1 MIKLCFKVQQQL
13 QLLTRH
19 LDGVVLLLIRLYLA
33 PVMVQAGWQKLANFD
48 STVQWFGD
56 AEFGLG
62 LPFPYVLAMLASLA
76 EFVGG
81 LLLVPGLAVRWVS
94 IPLLITMVVAMVTVH
109 AENGWLAIADANSWL
124 ADGTLLTN
132 PSVMEAPEK
141 LAAAKSLLEEHG
153 YIEWLT
159 SSGNFVILNNGI
171 EFAATYF
178 VMLLVLLCFGA
189 GRYTSIDYYLSR
201 FIAHRCGL

>member
-1 MIKLCFKVQQQL
+1 MIKLCFKIQQQL

-19 LDGVVLLLIRLYLA
+19 IDGVVLLLIRLYLA

-94 IPLLITMVVAMVTVH
+94 IPLLITMIVAMVTVH
-109 AENGWLAIADANSWL
+109 AENGWLAIADSNSWL
-124 ADGTLLTN
+124 ADGTLLMN

-189 GRYTSIDYYLSR
+189 GRYTSIDYDLSR
-201 FIAHRCGL
+201 YIARRCSL

>member
-1 MIKLCFKVQQQL
+1 MIKLCFKIQQQL

-19 LDGVVLLLIRLYLA
+19 IDGVVLLLIRLYLA

-62 LPFPYVLAMLASLA
+62 LPFPYLLAILASLA
-76 EFVGG
+76 EFIGG

-109 AENGWLAIADANSWL
+109 AENGWLAIADSNSWL
-124 ADGTLLTN
+124 ADGTLLMN

-189 GRYTSIDYYLSR
+189 GRYTSVDYYLSR
-201 FIAHRCGL
+201 YIARRCGL

>member
-1 MIKLCFKVQQQL
+1 MIKLCFKIQQQL

-19 LDGVVLLLIRLYLA
+19 IDGVVLLLIRLYLA

-94 IPLLITMVVAMVTVH
+94 IPLLITMIVAMVTVH

-124 ADGTLLTN
+124 ADGTLLMN

-201 FIAHRCGL
+201 YIARRCGL

>member
-1 MIKLCFKVQQQL
+1 MIKLCFKIQQQL

-19 LDGVVLLLIRLYLA
+19 ADGVVLLLIRLYLA

-94 IPLLITMVVAMVTVH
+94 IPLLITMIVAMVTVH

-124 ADGTLLTN
+124 ADGTLLMN

-189 GRYTSIDYYLSR
+189 GRYTSIDYYLSQY
-201 FIAHRCGL
+201 IARRCGL

>member
-1 MIKLCFKVQQQL
+1 MIKLCFQIQQQL
-13 QLLTRH
+13 QLITRH
-19 LDGVVLLLIRLYLA
+19 ADGVVLLLIRLYLA

-62 LPFPYVLAMLASLA
+62 LPFPYLLAMLASLA

-189 GRYTSIDYYLSR
+189 GRYTSIDYYLSQY
-201 FIAHRCGL
+201 IARRCGL

>member
-1 MIKLCFKVQQQL
+1 MIKLCFKIQQQL

-19 LDGVVLLLIRLYLA
+19 IDGVVLLLIRLYLA

-62 LPFPYVLAMLASLA
+62 LPFPYLLAILASLA
-76 EFVGG
+76 EFIGG

-94 IPLLITMVVAMVTVH
+94 IPLLITMIVAMVTVH
-109 AENGWLAIADANSWL
+109 AENGWLAIADSNSWL
-124 ADGTLLTN
+124 ADGTLLMN

-201 FIAHRCGL
+201 YIARRCGL

>member
-1 MIKLCFKVQQQL
+1 MCFKVQQQL

-19 LDGVVLLLIRLYLA
+19 IDGVVLLLIRLFLA

-56 AEFGLG
+56 TEFGLG
-62 LPFPYVLAMLASLA
+62 LPFPYLLAMLASLA

-94 IPLLITMVVAMVTVH
+94 IPLLITMIVAMVTVH
-109 AENGWLAIADANSWL
+109 AENGWLAIADSNSWL
-124 ADGTLLTN
+124 ADGTLLMN

-201 FIAHRCGL
+201 YIARRCGL

>member
-1 MIKLCFKVQQQL
+1 MIKLCFKIQQQL

-19 LDGVVLLLIRLYLA
+19 IDGVVLLLIRLYLA

-62 LPFPYVLAMLASLA
+62 LPFPYLLAILASLA
-76 EFVGG
+76 EFIGG

-94 IPLLITMVVAMVTVH
+94 IPLLITMIVAMVTVH
-109 AENGWLAIADANSWL
+109 AENGWLAIADSNSWL
-124 ADGTLLTN
+124 ADGTLLMN

>member
-1 MIKLCFKVQQQL
+1 MIKLCFKIQQQL
-13 QLLTRH
+13 QLITRH
-19 LDGVVLLLIRLYLA
+19 ADGVVLLLIRLYLA

-56 AEFGLG
+56 TEFGLG
-62 LPFPYVLAMLASLA
+62 LPFPYLLAMLASLA

-124 ADGTLLTN
+124 ADGTLLMN

-178 VMLLVLLCFGA
+178 VMFLVLLCFGA
-189 GRYTSIDYYLSR
+189 GRYTSVDYYLSR
-201 FIAHRCGL
+201 YIARRCGL

>member
-1 MIKLCFKVQQQL
+1 MIKLCFKIQQQL

-19 LDGVVLLLIRLYLA
+19 IDGVVLLLIRLYLA

-94 IPLLITMVVAMVTVH
+94 IPLLITMIVAIVTVH

-124 ADGTLLTN
+124 ADGTLLMN

-189 GRYTSIDYYLSR
+189 GRYTSIDYYLSQY
-201 FIAHRCGL
+201 IARRCGL

>member
-1 MIKLCFKVQQQL
+1 MIKLCFKIQQQL

-19 LDGVVLLLIRLYLA
+19 VDGVVLLLIRLYLA

-94 IPLLITMVVAMVTVH
+94 IPLLITMIVAMVTVH
-109 AENGWLAIADANSWL
+109 AENGWLAIADSNSWL
-124 ADGTLLTN
+124 ADGTLLMN

-201 FIAHRCGL
+201 YIARRCGL

>member
-62 LPFPYVLAMLASLA
+62 LPFPYLLAILASLA
-76 EFVGG
+76 EFIGG

-94 IPLLITMVVAMVTVH
+94 IPLLITMIVAMVTVH
-109 AENGWLAIADANSWL
+109 AENGWLAIADSNSWL
-124 ADGTLLTN
+124 ADGTLLMN

-159 SSGNFVILNNGI
+159 SSGNFIILNNGI

-189 GRYTSIDYYLSR
+189 GRYTSIDYFLSR
-201 FIAHRCGL
+201 YIARRCGL

>member
-1 MIKLCFKVQQQL
+1 MIKLCFKIQQQL

-19 LDGVVLLLIRLYLA
+19 ADGVVLLLIRLYLA

-62 LPFPYVLAMLASLA
+62 LPFPYLLAMLASLA

-124 ADGTLLTN
+124 ADGTLLMN

-189 GRYTSIDYYLSR
+189 GRYSSIDYYLSQY
-201 FIAHRCGL
+201 IARRCGL

>member
-1 MIKLCFKVQQQL
+1 MIKLCFKIQQQL

-19 LDGVVLLLIRLYLA
+19 VDGVVLLLIRLYLA

-62 LPFPYVLAMLASLA
+62 LPFPYLLAMLASLA

-124 ADGTLLTN
+124 ADGTLLMN

-178 VMLLVLLCFGA
+178 IMLLVLLCFGA

-201 FIAHRCGL
+201 YIARRCGL

>member
-48 STVQWFGD
+48 SIVQWFGD
-56 AEFGLG
+56 TEFGLG
-62 LPFPYVLAMLASLA
+62 LPFPYLLAMLASLA

-189 GRYTSIDYYLSR
+189 GRYTSIDYYLSQY
-201 FIAHRCGL
+201 IARRCGL

>member
-1 MIKLCFKVQQQL
+1 VIKLCFKIQQQL

-19 LDGVVLLLIRLYLA
+19 IDGVVLLLIRLYLA

-62 LPFPYVLAMLASLA
+62 LPFPYLLAILASLA
-76 EFVGG
+76 EFIGG

-94 IPLLITMVVAMVTVH
+94 IPLLITMIVAMVTVH
-109 AENGWLAIADANSWL
+109 AENGWLAIADSNSWL
-124 ADGTLLTN
+124 ADGTLLMN

-201 FIAHRCGL
+201 YIARRCGL

>member
-1 MIKLCFKVQQQL
+1 MIKLCFKIQQQL

-19 LDGVVLLLIRLYLA
+19 ADGVVLLLIRLYLA

-62 LPFPYVLAMLASLA
+62 LPFPYLLAMLASLA

-124 ADGTLLTN
+124 ADGTLLMN

-201 FIAHRCGL
+201 YIARRCGL

>member
-1 MIKLCFKVQQQL
+1 MIKLCFKIQQQL

-19 LDGVVLLLIRLYLA
+19 IDGVVLLLIRLYLA

-94 IPLLITMVVAMVTVH
+94 IPLLITMIVAMVTVH
-109 AENGWLAIADANSWL
+109 AENGWLAIADSNSWL
-124 ADGTLLTN
+124 ADGTLLMN

-189 GRYTSIDYYLSR
+189 GRYTSIDYYLSQY
-201 FIAHRCGL
+201 IARRCGL

>member
-19 LDGVVLLLIRLYLA
+19 VDGVVLLLIRLYLA

-189 GRYTSIDYYLSR
+189 GRYTSIDYYLSQY
-201 FIAHRCGL
+201 IARRCGL

>member
-1 MIKLCFKVQQQL
+1 MIKLCFKIQQQL

-19 LDGVVLLLIRLYLA
+19 IDGVVLLLIRLYLA

-62 LPFPYVLAMLASLA
+62 LPVPYVLAMLASLA

-94 IPLLITMVVAMVTVH
+94 IPLLITMIVAMVTVH
-109 AENGWLAIADANSWL
+109 AENGWLAIADSNSWL
-124 ADGTLLTN
+124 ADGTLLMN

-201 FIAHRCGL
+201 YIARRCGL

>member
-1 MIKLCFKVQQQL
+1 VIKLCFKIQQQL

-19 LDGVVLLLIRLYLA
+19 IDGVVLLLIRLYLA

-94 IPLLITMVVAMVTVH
+94 IPLLITMIVAMVTVH
-109 AENGWLAIADANSWL
+109 AENGWLAIADSNSWL
-124 ADGTLLTN
+124 ADGTLLMN

-201 FIAHRCGL
+201 YIARRCGL

>member
-1 MIKLCFKVQQQL
+1 MIKRCFKIQQKL

-19 LDGVVLLLIRLYLA
+19 IDGVVLLLIRLYLA
-33 PVMVQAGWQKLANFD
+33 PVMVQVGWQKLANFD

-62 LPFPYVLAMLASLA
+62 LPFPYLLAILASLA
-76 EFVGG
+76 EFIGG

-94 IPLLITMVVAMVTVH
+94 IPLLITMIVAMVTVH
-109 AENGWLAIADANSWL
+109 AENGWLAIADSNSWL
-124 ADGTLLTN
+124 ADGTLLMN

-189 GRYTSIDYYLSR
+189 GRYTSIDYYLSQY
-201 FIAHRCGL
+201 IARRCGL

>member
-1 MIKLCFKVQQQL
+1 MIKLCFKIQQQL
-13 QLLTRH
+13 HLVTRH
-19 LDGVVLLLIRLYLA
+19 IDGVVLLLIRLYLA

-56 AEFGLG
+56 AEYGLG

-189 GRYTSIDYYLSR
+189 GRYTSIDYYLSQY
-201 FIAHRCGL
+201 IARRCGL

>member
-19 LDGVVLLLIRLYLA
+19 IDGVVLLLIRLYLA

-62 LPFPYVLAMLASLA
+62 LPFPYLLAMLASLA

-94 IPLLITMVVAMVTVH
+94 IPLLITMIVAMVTVH
-109 AENGWLAIADANSWL
+109 AENGWLAIADSNSWL
-124 ADGTLLTN
+124 ADGTLLIN

-201 FIAHRCGL
+201 YIARRCGL

>member
-1 MIKLCFKVQQQL
+1 MIKLCFKIQQQL

-19 LDGVVLLLIRLYLA
+19 IDGVVLLLIRLYLA

-94 IPLLITMVVAMVTVH
+94 IPLLITMIVAMVTVH
-109 AENGWLAIADANSWL
+109 ADSNSWL
-124 ADGTLLTN
+124 ADGTLLMN

-201 FIAHRCGL
+201 YIARRCGL

>member
-1 MIKLCFKVQQQL
+1 MIKLCFKIQQQL

-19 LDGVVLLLIRLYLA
+19 IDGVVLLLIRLYLA

-62 LPFPYVLAMLASLA
+62 LPFPYLLAILASLA
-76 EFVGG
+76 EFIGG

-94 IPLLITMVVAMVTVH
+94 IPLLITMIVAMVTVH
-109 AENGWLAIADANSWL
+109 AENGWLAIADSNSWL
-124 ADGTLLTN
+124 ADGNLLMN

-141 LAAAKSLLEEHG
+141 LAEAKSLLEEHG

-201 FIAHRCGL
+201 YIARRCGL

>member
-94 IPLLITMVVAMVTVH
+94 IPLLITMIVAMVTVH
-109 AENGWLAIADANSWL
+109 AENGWLAIADSNSWL

-189 GRYTSIDYYLSR
+189 GRYTSIDYYLSQY
-201 FIAHRCGL
+201 IARRCGL

>member
-1 MIKLCFKVQQQL
+1 MIKLCFKIQQQL

-19 LDGVVLLLIRLYLA
+19 IDGVVLLLIRLYLA

-94 IPLLITMVVAMVTVH
+94 IPLLITMIVAMVTVH
-109 AENGWLAIADANSWL
+109 AENGWLAIADSNSWL
-124 ADGTLLTN
+124 ADGTLLMN
-132 PSVMEAPEK
+132 PSVIEAPEK

-201 FIAHRCGL
+201 YIARRCGL

>member
-1 MIKLCFKVQQQL
+1 MIKLCFKIQQQL

-19 LDGVVLLLIRLYLA
+19 IDGVVLLLIRLYLA

-94 IPLLITMVVAMVTVH
+94 IPLLITMIVAMVTVH
-109 AENGWLAIADANSWL
+109 AENGWLAIADSNSWL
-124 ADGTLLTN
+124 ADGTLLMN

-201 FIAHRCGL
+201 YIARRCGL

>member
-1 MIKLCFKVQQQL
+1 MIKLCFKIQQQL

-19 LDGVVLLLIRLYLA
+19 IDGVVLLLIRLYLA

-94 IPLLITMVVAMVTVH
+94 IPLLITMIVAMVTVH

-124 ADGTLLTN
+124 ADGTLLMN

-189 GRYTSIDYYLSR
+189 GRYTSIDYYLSQY
-201 FIAHRCGL
+201 IARRCGL

>member
-1 MIKLCFKVQQQL
+1 MIKLCFKIQQQL

-19 LDGVVLLLIRLYLA
+19 ADGVVLLLIRLYLA

-62 LPFPYVLAMLASLA
+62 LPFPYLLAMLASLA

-124 ADGTLLTN
+124 ADGTLLMN

-189 GRYTSIDYYLSR
+189 GRYTSIDYYLSQY
-201 FIAHRCGL
+201 IARRCGL